1 MGIVHCYPDRCRTVH
16 EEIFPFYCDG
26 RWWCISSKKFCDSL
40 PSEKRNKNES
50 QTFCWFIIH
59 FFFFFFLISII
70 KTTHSF
76 SGTHK
81 QSHHFEKLEGEDWAA
96 WNSKCNSSILAIL
109 TSLNLQ
115 IHVMYCRTAKFFTF
129 MTHSVIKDKI
139 CIVFFKIQIGH
150 KQLLEVNIRLEITC
164 TKSTCYVP

>member
-1 MGIVHCYPDRCRTVH
+1 MKRFFRSIVMEGDDVFLLKSFVILSLQRRGIRMKVELFARLSYT
-16 EEIFPFYCDG
+16 
-26 RWWCISSKKFCDSL
+26 
-40 PSEKRNKNES
+40 
-50 QTFCWFIIH
+50 
-59 FFFFFFLISII
+59 FFFFFLISII
-70 KTTHSF
+70 ITTHSF

-150 KQLLEVNIRLEITC
+150 KQLLEVNIRLEITS
-164 TKSTCYVP
+164 TKSTCYLP